1 MITDNYLGYWLR
13 LLVINYQLLVS
24 PMYYYILDQNTL
36 PLDKFEKLQTELS
49 GLLAE
54 FKVSGEAARVTP
66 LRTVQDL
73 VDVASQR
80 GAKTLVAC
88 GNDDTFNLMLAALK
102 GRDFTLGFIP
112 FDEDSTLA
120 RILGIKNV
128 FNGVKTIAARRIEKI
143 DLAKIAGNY
152 FISFLEFGVMS
163 QRLKSAGLW
172 QNLKLLSSESKTFN
186 IRVDDSYN
194 LNLNGLGGLV
204 ANIRSSSAKNEKVAN
219 PTDGHLDLLIL
230 ERLNKMQILA
240 NRNDIVEGVLEKVPN
255 TTVIKCKKIEF
266 LEPRGMS
273 LTMLGRVVAK
283 FPAVV
288 EIIPQRLKMIVGK
301 NRTF

>member
-1 MITDNYLGYWLR
+1 
-13 LLVINYQLLVS
+13 
-24 PMYYYILDQNTL
+24 MYYYILDQNGL

-54 FKVSGEAARVTP
+54 FKIGGETARVTP
-66 LRTVQDL
+66 LRSVQDL
-73 VDVASQR
+73 VDTASQR

-88 GNDDTFNLMLAALK
+88 GTDDTFNMMLAALK

-112 FDEDSTLA
+112 LDENSNLGK
-120 RILGIKNV
+120 ILGMSGV
-128 FNGVKTIAARRIEKI
+128 FEGVKTIAARRLEKI

-152 FISFLEFGVMS
+152 FISFLEFGVTS
-163 QRLKSAGLW
+163 QQLKSAGLW
-172 QNLKLLSSESKTFN
+172 QSLKLLSSEAKAFT
-186 IRVDDSYN
+186 IRVDDSYTVTIK
-194 LNLNGLGGLV
+194 GLGGLV
-204 ANIRSSSAKNEKVAN
+204 ANIRSNSAKNEKIAN

-240 NRNDIVEGVLEKVPN
+240 HRNDINEGILEKVPN
-255 TTVIKCKKIEF
+255 TSVIKCRKIEF
-266 LEPRGMS
+266 LEPRGTA
-273 LTMLGRVVAK
+273 LTMLGRIVAK
-283 FPAVV
+283 FPASV

>member
-1 MITDNYLGYWLR
+1 MR
-13 LLVINYQLLVS
+13 LWIINYKLSVTALH
-24 PMYYYILDQNTL
+24 YYILDQNSQ
-36 PLDKFEKLQTELS
+36 PLEKFEQLQTELS

-66 LRTVQDL
+66 LRSVQDL
-73 VDVASQR
+73 VDTASQR

-88 GNDDTFNLMLAALK
+88 GSDDTFNLMLAALK

-112 FDEDSTLA
+112 FDAQSNLA
-120 RILGIKNV
+120 KILGIESV
-128 FNGVKTIAARRIEKI
+128 FIGVKTVAARRIEKI
-143 DLAKIAGNY
+143 DLAKISGSY

-163 QRLKSAGLW
+163 YQLKQASLW
-172 QNLKLLSSESKTFN
+172 QSLKLLSSEAKSFT

-194 LNLNGLGGLV
+194 ITINGLGGLV
-204 ANIRSSSAKNEKVAN
+204 ANIRSGSAKNEKVAN
-219 PTDGHLDLLIL
+219 PTDGNLDLLIL
-230 ERLNKMQILA
+230 EPLNKMQILKYRA
-240 NRNDIVEGVLEKVPN
+240 AIADGALEKVPD
-255 TTVIKCKKIEF
+255 TTVIKCKKIAF
-266 LEPRGMS
+266 LEPRGFN

-283 FPAVV
+283 FPSTV

>member
-1 MITDNYLGYWLR
+1 MH
-13 LLVINYQLLVS
+13 
-24 PMYYYILDQNTL
+24 YYILDQHSL
-36 PLDKFEKLQTELS
+36 SMEKFEKLQTELS

-54 FKVSGEAARVTP
+54 FKVSGETARVTP
-66 LRTVQDL
+66 LRSVQDL

-88 GNDDTFNLMLAALK
+88 GSDDTFNLMLAALK

-112 FDEDSTLA
+112 FDENSNLA
-120 RILGIKNV
+120 KILGMENV
-128 FNGVKTIAARRIEKI
+128 FLGVKTIAARRIEKI
-143 DLAKIAGNY
+143 DLARIAGNY

-163 QRLKSAGLW
+163 HNIQSVSLW
-172 QNLKLLSSESKTFN
+172 QSLKLLSSESKSFS

-194 LNLNGLGGLV
+194 VTINGLGGLV
-204 ANIRSSSAKNEKVAN
+204 ANIRSSSGKDQKIAN
-219 PTDGHLDLLIL
+219 PTDGNLDLLIL
-230 ERLNKMQILA
+230 ERLNKMQVLKY
-240 NRNDIVEGVLEKVPN
+240 RGDIAQGTLEKVPN

-266 LEPRGMS
+266 LEPRGTN

-283 FPAVV
+283 FPAKV
-288 EIIPQRLKMIVGK
+288 EIIPQRLRMIVGK